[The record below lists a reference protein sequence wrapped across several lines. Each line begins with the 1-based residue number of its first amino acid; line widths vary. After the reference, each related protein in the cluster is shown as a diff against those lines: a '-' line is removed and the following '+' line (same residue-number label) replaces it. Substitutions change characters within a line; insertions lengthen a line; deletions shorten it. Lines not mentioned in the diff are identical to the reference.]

1 MQHLFAQLTMTFNKG
16 VKDYEGQL
24 RSNVDKQIAPVV
36 KEFKDVLNKNKVS
49 QDLERKLAN
58 VIKNEIKNLQISG
71 APAGDAPGASNP
83 ASHPATPNPAMSVA
97 ETQASIR
104 NLLQE
109 GKFNEAFLMALNA
122 NNLMVVVAT
131 CEMVNIKIFDQT
143 PCPLSEE
150 VLLSLIQQLGKYYIF
165 IDFEIPL
172 LILETCPMSL
182 VLRRTSYIYSNLSY
196 CELSQKF
203 KILSLGLL

>member
-49 QDLERKLAN
+49 QELERKLAN

-104 NLLQE
+104 SLLQE

-150 VLLSLIQQLGKYYIF
+150 VLLSLIQQLGKDYFF
-165 IDFEIPL
+165 IDFEVQL
-172 LILETCPMSL
+172 LISETCWS
-182 VLRRTSYIYSNLSY
+182 
-196 CELSQKF
+196 
-203 KILSLGLL
+203 